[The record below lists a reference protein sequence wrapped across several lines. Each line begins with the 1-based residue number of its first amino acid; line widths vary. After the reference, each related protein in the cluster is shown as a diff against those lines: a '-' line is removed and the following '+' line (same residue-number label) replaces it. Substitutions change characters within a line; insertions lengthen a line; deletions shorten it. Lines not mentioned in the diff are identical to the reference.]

1 MLSGQTPTRQWNT
14 RRSEKARRL
23 ASVPVQG
30 KVLPTGDLVAMLEKL
45 IAPGDKVVLEG
56 NNQKQADFLSRSLA
70 EVNPQIVHDLHMIMP
85 SVAAANIWTSLRKA
99 SPASWTSPSPVRKA
113 CESPNCWRMVSSKS
127 GRFTPT
133 SNSTHVYTSTY
144 RQTWR

>member
-45 IAPGDKVVLEG
+45 IAPATKSFW
-56 NNQKQADFLSRSLA
+56 KATTRSRRISF
-70 EVNPQIVHDLHMIMP
+70 PVH
-85 SVAAANIWTSLRKA
+85 WRK
-99 SPASWTSPSPVRKA
+99 
-113 CESPNCWRMVSSKS
+113 
-127 GRFTPT
+127 
-133 SNSTHVYTSTY
+133 
-144 RQTWR
+144 